1 MKITVDDFFMFLLG
15 MGMLASYYTDPKE
28 RTRAFGTALSG
39 LAFGVLGNFDLKY
52 DPTYLDENAN

>member
-1 MKITVDDFFMFLLG
+1 MFLLG

-39 LAFGVLGNFDLKY
+39 LAFGVLGNFGFKY
-52 DPTYLDENAN
+52 DPIYFIENDNWSYRIDI